1 MIKPYIYGGV
11 ALLIVG
17 LFSYSTVLRT
27 ELKLADKELAEQDAR
42 IAELETEN
50 KDLIASSAR
59 KAGAAAAYLAMT
71 EHINQLTKNAG
82 NIIRSYKPRD
92 TEDEKC
98 LDRSPPSILIDGLR
112 RENNLPRQNSQGA
125 AIRIFTG
132 PIYFARRTYYI

>member
-17 LFSYSTVLRT
+17 LFSYSMVLRT
-27 ELKLADKELAEQDAR
+27 ELKLADKEIAEQDAR
-42 IAELETEN
+42 IVELETEN
-50 KDLIASSAR
+50 KDLIASSNR

-125 AIRIFTG
+125 TIRIFID
-132 PIYFARRTYYI
+132 PFYFTRRTYYI

>member
-17 LFSYSTVLRT
+17 LFSYSLVLST
-27 ELKLADKELAEQDAR
+27 KLDLKAEEIKSYKEQ

-50 KDLIASSAR
+50 KDLIASSNR

-112 RENNLPRQNSQGA
+112 RENSLPRQNSQGA
-125 AIRIFTG
+125 AIRIFTD
-132 PIYFARRTYYI
+132 PPYFTRRTYYI

>member
-17 LFSYSTVLRT
+17 LFSYSLILSTKLD
-27 ELKLADKELAEQDAR
+27 LKAEEIKSYKER
-42 IAELETEN
+42 IVNLEIEN

-59 KAGAAAAYLAMT
+59 KTGAANAYMAMT

-98 LDRSPPSILIDGLR
+98 LDRSPPSILIDRLR
-112 RENNLPRQNSQGA
+112 REDNLPRQNN
-125 AIRIFTG
+125 
-132 PIYFARRTYYI
+132 